1 MIVSMKRITLV
12 AHKGDEA
19 RLLKALQ
26 ATQSVEVIQNNPDNP
41 ADTGLTSLETAQSRV
56 QKLADAIATL
66 RPYTEKASFFSVAP
80 EYKVEELSEVLP
92 QADLYSDRL
101 AEISRELAQTKSE
114 IDKNIALIESLRP
127 WENFPADM
135 LTFAAAKNVKYFA
148 GMIAAQDVEKLENIE
163 ATAEYQL
170 FNEGLIRSC
179 VVACPAEEAK
189 SVANFLKSLNWTDYA
204 FPKLTGKPA
213 EAMEELAE
221 LNRMLTAKKEELI
234 GELSEQ
240 ASARQKLFERAYD
253 AAVIERDRVAAS
265 SELVTTNATFQLE
278 GWIPEDKKEE
288 VEKAIRSVTDA
299 YYLDIRNPEDD
310 EVPPSYVENK
320 KFATPF
326 EQVTNLYSR
335 PDPKGIDA
343 TPYMAPFYVLLFGLM
358 LSDTGYGIVLSIL
371 TALFIKLKKPTGMS
385 GGFARVLF
393 WGGISTIVWGVLV
406 GTFFGMDFDTVF
418 GTNNLFPLFVDPMEN
433 PIGMLILCF
442 GLGVI
447 HILFGVALKM
457 KLSFSRGDWQTAVFD
472 SLSWI
477 LIVVGLI
484 VYAVP
489 NAVSGIPAIVGTI
502 GLYMAGLGAV
512 LILLFKGRDKKNPF
526 SRTISGL
533 GELYQVTGYLSDILS
548 YARLFALGIATG
560 VIASVFNELCKMLMG
575 SPILILKILGIA
587 VACVLLVALHGFNIA
602 INTLGAFVHCAR
614 LQYVEFYGKFY
625 EMGGRAFRPLGYQTK
640 HVRILDDASSTS
652 HQ

>member
-12 AHKGDEA
+12 AHKADEA
-19 RLLKALQ
+19 AILKALQ
-26 ATQSVEVIQNNPDNP
+26 ATQSVEVLKSG
-41 ADTGLTSLETAQSRV
+41 AAETGLSALETAQARV
-56 QKLADAIATL
+56 QKLGDAIGIL
-66 RPYTEKASFFSVAP
+66 RPFTEKGSFFSVAP
-80 EYKVEELSEVLP
+80 EYRAEELAGILP
-92 QADLYSDRL
+92 EADAYSDRL
-101 AEISRELAQTKSE
+101 EAISRELAQTKSE
-114 IDKNIALIESLRP
+114 IDKNIALIDSLRP
-127 WENFPADM
+127 WEHFPADM
-135 LTFAAAKNVKYFA
+135 LTFAAAKRVKYFA
-148 GMIAAQDVEKLENIE
+148 GLIAAQDVERLENIE

-170 FNEGLIRSC
+170 FNEGVIRSC
-179 VVACPAEEAK
+179 VVACPVEEAK

-213 EAMEELAE
+213 EAMEELGE
-221 LNRMLTAKKEELI
+221 LNRMLSAKKIELTN
-234 GELSEQ
+234 ELAEKASE
-240 ASARQKLFERAYD
+240 REKLFERAYD
-253 AAVIERDRVAAS
+253 AAVIERDRAAVAAD
-265 SELVTTNATFQLE
+265 LATTSATFQLE
-278 GWIPEDKKEE
+278 GWIPVDKRDA
-288 VEKAIRSVTDA
+288 VEQAINSVTDA
-299 YYLDIRNPEDD
+299 YYLDVRDPAAD
-310 EVPPSYVENK
+310 EIPPSYVENK

-358 LSDTGYGIVLSIL
+358 LSDTGYGIALSIL
-371 TALFIKLKKPTGMS
+371 TALYIKLKKPTGMS

-457 KLSFSRGDWQTAVFD
+457 KLSFSRGDWQTAIFD

-477 LIVVGLI
+477 LIILGLI
-484 VYAVP
+484 TYAIP
-489 NAVSGIPAIVGTI
+489 SAVAGIPAVVGTV
-502 GLYMAGLGAV
+502 GLAMAGLGAV

-575 SPILILKILGIA
+575 SPVLILKILGII
-587 VACVLLVALHGFNIA
+587 VACALLVALHGFNIA

-640 HVRILDDASSTS
+640 HVRILDDASSIS